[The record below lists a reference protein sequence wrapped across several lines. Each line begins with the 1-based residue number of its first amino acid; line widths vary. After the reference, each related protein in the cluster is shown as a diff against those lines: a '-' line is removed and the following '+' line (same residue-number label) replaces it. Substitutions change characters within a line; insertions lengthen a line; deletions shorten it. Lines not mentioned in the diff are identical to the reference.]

1 MKEIVDLI
9 KKLLEL
15 VPASLKAGKGVLGM
29 AFGVLQTLGKLLPK
43 KTDGEEAPKPA
54 PEAKSET
61 KPEGKAKGKN
71 AKLGLALGAAF
82 LVATCVFKSLQALKN
97 ARQ

>member
-43 KTDGEEAPKPA
+43 KAGEEAPKPA
-54 PEAKSET
+54 PEAKPEV
-61 KPEGKAKGKN
+61 KPAGKAKSKN
-71 AKLGLALGAAF
+71 AKLGLALSAAF
-82 LVATCVFKSLQALKN
+82 LLATCVFKSLKALKN
-97 ARQ
+97 AKQ

>member
-43 KTDGEEAPKPA
+43 KAGEEAPKPEA
-54 PEAKSET
+54 EAKPET
-61 KPEGKAKGKN
+61 KPAGKAKSKN
-71 AKLGLALGAAF
+71 AKLGLALSAAF
-82 LVATCVFKSLQALKN
+82 LLATCVFKSLKALKN
-97 ARQ
+97 AKQ